1 MATTQTSQPQHW
13 FSPLDLL
20 TRRLRVA
27 VEPTPLAAATAVERG
42 PAAVRTYAFAT
53 VDYPGAAWSFLA
65 DTNGTT
71 AVGYFFMDPHSS
83 SVATAFTFKGGV
95 LLTRVRN
102 EDTAP
107 GTFTGHVTGGTGAFN
122 GATGTV
128 SGTAVD
134 EETTLLTIVYTR

>member
-1 MATTQTSQPQHW
+1 MACTGSSANRGDAEMEGQKLMATTHTSQPQHW

-65 DTNGTT
+65 DTNGTM

-95 LLTRVRN
+95 
-102 EDTAP
+102 
-107 GTFTGHVTGGTGAFN
+107 
-122 GATGTV
+122 
-128 SGTAVD
+128 
-134 EETTLLTIVYTR
+134 